1 MGRLVR
7 DPDVRYAQGDGSMAI
22 ARFTVAVDR
31 KKKQGEDAQADF
43 INCVAFGKQ
52 GEFVEKYIKKGT
64 KVVVEAHVMTGSYKK
79 QDGTTVYT
87 TDFAVDSIE
96 FAESKNASQS
106 QPQAQGGTDYKPNF
120 GNSAEHSQMMPPPV
134 DQMQMG
140 FLNVSNDED
149 LPFGRITS

>member
-7 DPDVRYAQGDGSMAI
+7 DPDVKNSNNITI
-22 ARFTVAVDR
+22 AKFTVAIDR
-31 KKKQGEDAQADF
+31 RVKQGEDKQADF

-64 KVVVEAHVMTGSYKK
+64 KVLVEAHVMTGSYKK

-96 FAESKNASQS
+96 FAESKNASQDT
-106 QPQAQGGTDYKPNF
+106 AQGGNDYKPNF
-120 GNSAEHSQMMPPPV
+120 GNPAEHSQMMPPPV

-140 FLNVSNDED
+140 FLNVPPSEMQD
-149 LPFGRITS
+149 LPFGAITR